1 MVAVVPWNR
10 RRESRYSRRM
20 STKWRPAAARWEQA
34 FERVM
39 EEIPNAERKERYGY
53 LCLFRRGSLTAGLHS
68 AGLFVRLSEE
78 DRKQL
83 IDMGGMPFEP
93 LPGKVMP
100 EYVIVPATFATEPK
114 ELRKW
119 IDRAMAFTETSRE
132 GRHAA
137 RGKAR
142 GEKPR

>member
-1 MVAVVPWNR
+1 
-10 RRESRYSRRM
+10 M

-39 EEIPNAERKERYGY
+39 EEMPNAERKERYGY
-53 LCLFRRGSLTAGLHS
+53 LALFRRGSLTAGLHS
-68 AGLFVRLSEE
+68 AGLYVRLSEA

-83 IDMGGMPFEP
+83 IDLGGMVFEP
-93 LPGKVMP
+93 LPGKKMH
-100 EYVIVPATFATEPK
+100 EYVIVPADFATDLK
-114 ELRKW
+114 SLRAW

-132 GRHAA
+132 GRHAE

-142 GEKPR
+142 GEKKRDKS